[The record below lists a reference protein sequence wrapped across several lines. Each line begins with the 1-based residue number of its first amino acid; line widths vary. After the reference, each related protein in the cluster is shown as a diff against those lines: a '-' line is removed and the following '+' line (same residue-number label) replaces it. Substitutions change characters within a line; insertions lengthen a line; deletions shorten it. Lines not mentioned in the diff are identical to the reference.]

1 VSLLSNQLNDLTA
14 KFNAGVLATDEP
26 HGKIFKIKG
35 TFVGHQGQV
44 WCLAMTGDVLFSG
57 GGDADIKCWDTT
69 QTFRCQKTLEGHTK
83 PILAMVVQNQ
93 QLFSTGLDQSIL
105 LWNVA
110 QLSFVHRIDKA
121 HDKAVCSIAAT
132 SKYLFTGSLNSVK
145 VWSIQENPIANNSKG
160 VFASLT
166 NDDRCFSAPIEYLR
180 ELKDVSNYVR
190 SLAVSGNKLY
200 GGSTKLITIWDIN
213 SFTLLK
219 QVTMQGTD

>member
-1 VSLLSNQLNDLTA
+1 MSLLSNQLNDLTA

-160 VFASLT
+160 VFASIN
-166 NDDRCFSAPIEYLR
+166 NDDKSFFSTYRVSSRAKRCFKLCPVTSC
-180 ELKDVSNYVR
+180 VR
-190 SLAVSGNKLY
+190 K
-200 GGSTKLITIWDIN
+200 
-213 SFTLLK
+213 
-219 QVTMQGTD
+219 

>member
-1 VSLLSNQLNDLTA
+1 MRSEVSLLSSQLNDLTA
-14 KFNAGVLATDEP
+14 KFNAGILATHEP
-26 HGKIFKIKG
+26 QGKIFKVKG

-93 QLFSTGLDQSIL
+93 QLYSTGLDQSIL

-110 QLSFVHRIDKA
+110 KLSFVHRIDKA

-145 VWSIQENPIANNSKG
+145 IWKIQDLPIANDSKG
-160 VFASLT
+160 WLPLF
-166 NDDRCFSAPIEYLR
+166 
-180 ELKDVSNYVR
+180 
-190 SLAVSGNKLY
+190 
-200 GGSTKLITIWDIN
+200 
-213 SFTLLK
+213 
-219 QVTMQGTD
+219 